1 MSLPNLVGRD
11 FETCNSNLK
20 GSCDMA
26 IRDIDDVFQ
35 KLDEIS
41 DKLSSGRYGGSVS
54 DKLDKMIELLESIE
68 RKLG

>member
-1 MSLPNLVGRD
+1 MAMSDND
-11 FETCNSNLK
+11 EFY
-20 GSCDMA
+20 
-26 IRDIDDVFQ
+26 Q

-41 DKLSSGRYGGSVS
+41 EKLSSDYYPGSVSNKLDKIGDKLSSGRYGDSVS